1 MRTLTVPT
9 LVVALA
15 ALTGCGGGDKT
26 GPTAPTVDQ
35 TAGDVAEML
44 TEFTAATKRGP
55 NSAADLTD
63 APASHPVGH
72 AAVASGEYVV
82 VWKVPVSPS
91 GGANVLAYPKDAA
104 SSGGKVV
111 MQDGSVK
118 QMTAEEFKAAP
129 KAAKK

>member
-1 MRTLTVPT
+1 MRTLTALLCLTAAVT
-9 LVVALA
+9 LI
-15 ALTGCGGGDKT
+15 GCGGDKT

-44 TEFTAATKRGP
+44 KEFTAAAKRGP

-82 VWKVPVSPS
+82 VWKVPVTES
-91 GGANVLAYPKDAA
+91 GGGNVLAYPKNAGSA
-104 SSGGKVV
+104 GGTVV
-111 MQDGSVK
+111 MQDGSVRA
-118 QMTAEEFKAAP
+118 MTADEFNAAP
-129 KAAKK
+129 KAKK